1 MRYSL
6 CKWVALLP
14 CHIQVD
20 IWRSVLNACFVLAIL
35 PSLWLSSHSLHIPAM
50 FSWGGPR
57 GNSQLTLFGHG
68 SGSLRCRWPY
78 QQRRPCLITFSML
91 DRPYPFL
98 KITLKCFYNLFL
110 VEVLKKNL
118 RNIKL
123 WENLK
128 LVNTTPFDKM
138 KGLLLKENCIHIL
151 PISNSWVTYETKWNF
166 IIIFSGYR
174 LRVVQAL
181 VTWILINWVMSF
193 W

>member
-1 MRYSL
+1 MHYIP
-6 CKWVALLP
+6 VTF
-14 CHIQVD
+14 
-20 IWRSVLNACFVLAIL
+20 RSTSDVQCSMPHSCFVLAIL

-98 KITLKCFYNLFL
+98 KTTLKCFYNLFL

-151 PISNSWVTYETKWNF
+151 PISVILEWHTKP
-166 IIIFSGYR
+166 SG
-174 LRVVQAL
+174 
-181 VTWILINWVMSF
+181 ILSSYFLDIGYVSYKL
-193 W
+193 